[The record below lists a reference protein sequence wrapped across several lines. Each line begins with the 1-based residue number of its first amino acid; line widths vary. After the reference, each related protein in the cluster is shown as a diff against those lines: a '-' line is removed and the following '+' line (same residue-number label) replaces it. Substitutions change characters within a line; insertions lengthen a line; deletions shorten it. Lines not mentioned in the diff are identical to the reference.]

1 MFVETIYETGNR
13 SVAFYKDEAEA
24 RSAIEAH
31 HERAKN
37 GEPGGPYGGVA
48 ERVKKVL
55 IYDEHPGTLNES
67 GLLPVEEVK
76 SALSAAIDALS
87 MGGQISNTQLAAAVR
102 NLSDPHVDEMPS
114 KQESMYKMQE
124 KGELTGAWS
133 E

>member
-1 MFVETIYETGNR
+1 MFVETIYETGAK
-13 SVAFYKDEAEA
+13 SVAKYDSEEEAIA
-24 RSAIEAH
+24 AITAH

-55 IYDEHPGTLNES
+55 VYDQHPGDLNAS
-67 GLLPVEEVK
+67 NLLPVEEVK
-76 SALSAAIDALS
+76 TAVSAAIDKLS
-87 MGGQISNTQLAAAVR
+87 MGGQISNTELAAAIR
-102 NLSDPHVDEMPS
+102 ALSDPHTHSENRHDS
-114 KQESMYKMQE
+114 QYKMQE